1 MKRVLIILLCV
12 LLLVGCTVEVTLP
25 KGITKYFSKGFKIFE
40 ASDINMIQAK
50 IDDYDVNRTFTQAEL
65 FNDFDSFIADIFPA
79 FNNTD
84 IFDVDMNELLKQT
97 RAKITEGMT
106 EKEFQ
111 NLLDEVH
118 RAVPSLE
125 FQTAPSFERE
135 NYIAKNELVF
145 PYDVVLSNGVLYIDS
160 EEEQEILEINGIP
173 TEDILNAMKE
183 VIVAPNE
190 LKFEYLVTEE
200 FKLHYYEIY
209 GSTEDFIIKVNT
221 NGDTKELNAKGI
233 KNGER
238 TMTTLLWSWGLRDSM
253 LDYSYG
259 YESGYS
265 FSRIVL
271 KTFDAFSNFD
281 LVMDDMQEK
290 LQNDNPDIL
299 VIDLRHCNISSP
311 EAVKLFYSKFNDM
324 QKPFFVAASNSELVG
339 DVSGENVFKSKK
351 IFVITDA
358 SMNSLV
364 NQLAIKFRELGYV
377 TICGAPISS
386 GTIGFNNRG
395 SGVFENTKIR
405 YVYMKD
411 RADIAMIEEYPNG
424 VAPHVFDENVKFKSR
439 QLKFFKDLFDAECQE

>member
-1 MKRVLIILLCV
+1 
-12 LLLVGCTVEVTLP
+12 
-25 KGITKYFSKGFKIFE
+25 
-40 ASDINMIQAK
+40 
-50 IDDYDVNRTFTQAEL
+50 
-65 FNDFDSFIADIFPA
+65 
-79 FNNTD
+79 
-84 IFDVDMNELLKQT
+84 
-97 RAKITEGMT
+97 MT

-111 NLLDEVH
+111 KLLDEVH
-118 RAVPSLE
+118 RAVPELE

-145 PYDVVLSNGVLYIDS
+145 PYDVVLSDGVLYIDS

-173 TEDILNAMKE
+173 TDDLINAMKK
-183 VIVAPNE
+183 VVVATNNQR
-190 LKFEYLVTEE
+190 FEFLVTEE

-209 GSTEDFIIKVNT
+209 GSTENFIIKVKT
-221 NGDTKELNAKGI
+221 DGQTKELNAKGI
-233 KNGER
+233 KYGER
-238 TMTTLLWSWGLRDSM
+238 TMTTLLWGWGLRDSM
-253 LDYSYG
+253 LDYTYG

-290 LQNDNPDIL
+290 LARDNPDVL

-339 DVSGENVFKSKK
+339 EVAGENIFNGKK

-364 NQLAIKFRELGYV
+364 NQLVIKFRELGFV
-377 TICGAPISS
+377 TIGGAPISS
-386 GTIGFNNRG
+386 GTIGYNNRG
-395 SGVFENTKIR
+395 SGVFDNTKIR
-405 YVYMKD
+405 YIYMKD

-439 QLKFFKDLFDAECQE
+439 QVKFFKDLFDSQCQ